1 MITNFKGTFLSN
13 MYPVQVTVPWGTY
26 TCAEAAF
33 QAAKCVTEK
42 DKNLFVNL
50 NGYQAKSLGKKI
62 ALRPDWNDV
71 RIDIMRQVVSSKFS
85 DPTLVE
91 KLLVTGEE
99 ELVEGNTW
107 GDKIWGCV
115 WDGKSWQGENNLGKI
130 LMEVRQAINNKE
142 ETIMKNVE
150 IIINPETA
158 KGVNH
163 DVMVAMRGNNWNL
176 PVVLEENCK
185 SAKAA
190 GVKIDMIKN
199 AAGQQVIS
207 FGTFMRLQAW
217 YAARAKSV
225 NMNKILAGKQYIYCT
240 SFQAAGL
247 KKAAEAAGFTVKLDI
262 TGAAYFRDKYE
273 SVTADINANAFV
285 APKGISFI
293 GAKKYTLRDGRVVD
307 WYREGKHVS
316 KILLPN
322 KDTKFDVAANYFE
335 TKGAI
340 VTGEELKAVA
350 YLLVMADTRDEAI
363 ERVNAWAS
371 KEFGNGAHLY
381 LGKDRLPVGY
391 LNGEPCCQPLLHKD
405 TNEKTAKNAMVVLRE
420 SNRTNNGEFL
430 YADVQDISLAEDVPN
445 VDNKIAAAI
454 AAAIEPLKADIAI
467 LKEENITL
475 KTELAA
481 LKAQMATAIVAE
493 SEDPKPVVEPD
504 MPTETVKIRRSQK
517 ADNSYSLFEE
527 PQVKEE
533 PTVEEPK
540 AVIPVVEEPEVSV
553 KQDDIKQEDKDPEPP
568 KPTVDDEE
576 DEDDGYA
583 DLEELLKDLNPN
595 DIQLV
600 SACEEEPVKPAV
612 PTNVEELTNDDVY
625 TIGDFVRIP
634 DVGLP
639 GSYFEKADYDKAV
652 AERNEKLQAAA
663 VATKTLGVSFIEMK
677 RMTMNLR
684 CNGGRE
690 FYDIKAENDKVFVKT
705 LPRNPWQKITVV
717 FNGKKNVL
725 KLEA

>member
-1 MITNFKGTFLSN
+1 MITSFKGTFLSN
-13 MYPVQVTVPWGTY
+13 MYPVQVTVSWGTY

-42 DKNLFVNL
+42 DRNLFVNL

-85 DPTLVE
+85 DPTLAD
-91 KLLVTGEE
+91 KLLKTGEE

-130 LMEVRQAINNKE
+130 LMEVRQAVNNKE

-163 DVMVAMRGNNWNL
+163 NAMVAMRGNNWGL
-176 PVVLEENCK
+176 PVALEENCK

-190 GVKIDMIKN
+190 GVQIDMIKN

-217 YAARAKSV
+217 YAANRAKSV

-247 KKAAEAAGFTVKLDI
+247 KKAAEAAGFTVKLDV
-262 TGAAYFRDKYE
+262 TGAAYFRNKYE

-322 KDTKFDVAANYFE
+322 KDTKFDVTANYFE
-335 TKGAI
+335 IKGAI

-405 TNEKTAKNAMVVLRE
+405 ANEKTAKNAMVVLRE

-430 YADVQDISLAEDVPN
+430 YADVQDISLEKNVPDV
-445 VDNKIAAAI
+445 DSKIAAAI
-454 AAAIEPLKADIAI
+454 AAAITPLQ
-467 LKEENITL
+467 
-475 KTELAA
+475 TEIEA
-481 LKAQMATAIVAE
+481 LKAENSNLRAEIEDVKSKLAGFATKKEEA
-493 SEDPKPVVEPD
+493 VEEP
-504 MPTETVKIRRSQK
+504 TVKE
-517 ADNSYSLFEE
+517 A
-527 PQVKEE
+527 

-540 AVIPVVEEPEVSV
+540 AAIPVVEEPEVSV

-568 KPTVDDEE
+568 KSTVEEDD

-600 SACEEEPVKPAV
+600 SACEEEPVKSSV

-625 TIGDFVRIP
+625 TIGDFVKIP

-639 GSYFEKADYDKAV
+639 GSYLEKADYDKAV

-690 FYDIKAENDKVFVKT
+690 FYDIKAENDEVFVKT